1 MQIHSNYTA
10 QYVSLTL
17 HRKVDE
23 MDSSK
28 LIQNIY
34 CLNVLEYEQQFN
46 NYIHFNT
53 DKFYYFLYL
62 FCFKIIGIILR
73 FQVSK
78 NNNAVITCI
87 SVIIFISCIY
97 PEKGLLY
104 WFTSKYCSQCVMSR
118 MNVLSVDYLG

>member
-46 NYIHFNT
+46 NYIHFYT
-53 DKFYYFLYL
+53 DKFYYFLYI

-73 FQVSK
+73 FHK
-78 NNNAVITCI
+78 AM
-87 SVIIFISCIY
+87 Y
-97 PEKGLLY
+97 E
-104 WFTSKYCSQCVMSR
+104 
-118 MNVLSVDYLG
+118 